1 MAFYGRKKEIDIIK
15 KELERGHSSILLYGR
30 RRFGKTSLL
39 REVLNSIDGGVKL
52 LYTCKPISLFDNAKN
67 FSSLVFSA
75 FSLPFMYIDDFE
87 KIFEFLKTRKE
98 RIVIVLDE
106 YQDLK
111 KREDGDA
118 VDSIF
123 RDIID
128 YLPENISIV
137 LSGSSI
143 RLMSALNDA
152 DNPLFERFTK
162 EIHLKEMDYFDSSFF
177 YQNYSVR
184 EKIILYSVFGGIPFL
199 NQMLDPRKDIYE
211 NIIDLFVEENGNAGN
226 YVKSVID
233 TEIVSIPDAFTIL
246 SAIGNGKKRYSELQ
260 SILRDE
266 KSRNQLS
273 RTLDRLVKADLIR
286 KKKPINSDNRNHV
299 FYEIC
304 NNALKFYFSYL
315 LNSEDSITVNS
326 RIYFENIIKPSL
338 DTFVSYRFEEI
349 SRMYFS
355 LLSQR
360 GERED
365 ILKIGT
371 YWYDDKERKKN
382 GEFDVALK
390 TVNGYEI
397 FECKFLEKKI
407 GPELIKKELD
417 KVKSITSFNINVFGI
432 ISSSGF
438 EKKEEGII
446 CISGDDIYNLTD

>member
-1 MAFYGRKKEIDIIK
+1 M
-15 KELERGHSSILLYGR
+15 
-30 RRFGKTSLL
+30 
-39 REVLNSIDGGVKL
+39 
-52 LYTCKPISLFDNAKN
+52 
-67 FSSLVFSA
+67 
-75 FSLPFMYIDDFE
+75 
-87 KIFEFLKTRKE
+87 
-98 RIVIVLDE
+98 
-106 YQDLK
+106 K

-304 NNALKFYFSYL
+304 NNALRFYFSYL